1 MNLHSI
7 FLPRI
12 SNFYYIPGFSISQC
26 IISLVISSHGSLVAT
41 VSLAMW
47 RSLLHQ
53 SLEGG
58 GGELNQA
65 LPWSYDIIILLL
77 EKETLLEWR
86 KTFFGGHDCKCS
98 VSPWQWKDAIWQ
110 WLQSRRGGGRDT
122 MTRKGRAG
130 GGREEEKEEILGQ
143 KGGGKEGI
151 REIRKRREIKDK
163 KDYNGQGR
171 SRLEEEKNMRKEKY

>member
-1 MNLHSI
+1 
-7 FLPRI
+7 
-12 SNFYYIPGFSISQC
+12 
-26 IISLVISSHGSLVAT
+26 
-41 VSLAMW
+41 
-47 RSLLHQ
+47 
-53 SLEGG
+53 
-58 GGELNQA
+58 
-65 LPWSYDIIILLL
+65 
-77 EKETLLEWR
+77 
-86 KTFFGGHDCKCS
+86 
-98 VSPWQWKDAIWQ
+98 
-110 WLQSRRGGGRDT
+110 